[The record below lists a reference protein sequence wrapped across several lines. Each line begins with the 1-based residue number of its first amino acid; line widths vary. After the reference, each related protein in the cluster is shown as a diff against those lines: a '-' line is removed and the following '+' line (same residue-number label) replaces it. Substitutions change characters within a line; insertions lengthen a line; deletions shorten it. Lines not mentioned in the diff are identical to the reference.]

1 MINRDIRDKRN
12 KLLNQSKLLKVKMQD
27 SQNFYQFIKT
37 QKIQEKVYKQWKFY
51 DGIIKAFDNL
61 RGVTNV

>member
-1 MINRDIRDKRN
+1 MINRNIRDKRN

-37 QKIQEKVYKQWKFY
+37 QKIQDKVYKQWKFY
-51 DGIIKAFDNL
+51 DGIIKALDNM